1 MNDENLLKKDD
12 LTPSER
18 RASARRAGIA
28 SALKRSAAKRFHEE
42 LSKVLDEE
50 LTNGMTKG
58 EALVRRLVKDAVSSP
73 KHMKMLLDVL
83 YFYEPKRYEV
93 TGEDGSA
100 LRVSIETIDKLY
112 GKLREDKD

>member
-1 MNDENLLKKDD
+1 MNNENLRVP
-12 LTPSER
+12 TSSE
-18 RASARRAGIA
+18 ARRNGSLGGKA

-42 LSKVLDEE
+42 LAKVLDEE
-50 LTNGMTKG
+50 LPNGMSKG

-83 YFYEPKRYEV
+83 YFYEPKKYEV
-93 TGEDGSA
+93 TGEDGGA

-112 GKLREDKD
+112 GELRSDKD